1 MGITYTGLS
10 LEGKVALVTG
20 SARGIGETLAVGL
33 AQAGAD
39 VAISDLEERLSDAQG
54 VQQNIKQLGRQS
66 NSYVLNVQDVSQIE
80 ESINR
85 ICLLYTS
92 PSPRDGLLSRMPSS
106 A

>member
-39 VAISDLEERLSDAQG
+39 VALSL
-54 VQQNIKQLGRQS
+54 IH
-66 NSYVLNVQDVSQIE
+66 I
-80 ESINR
+80 
-85 ICLLYTS
+85 
-92 PSPRDGLLSRMPSS
+92 
-106 A
+106 

>member
-54 VQQNIKQLGRQS
+54 VQHNIEQLGRQS

-80 ESINR
+80 ESM
-85 ICLLYTS
+85 
-92 PSPRDGLLSRMPSS
+92 LSLFGQIMPKILQ
-106 A
+106 